1 MMYAKKKK
9 KRKSNRQMLMAS
21 LGGKYDAQDYK
32 DDKATVQAMPG
43 IASEAQINRILE
55 RMRRR
60 SWD

>member
-1 MMYAKKKK
+1 MLFPKKKTK
-9 KRKSNRQMLMAS
+9 KKANRQKLLAS
-21 LGGKYDAQDYK
+21 LSGKYDAQDYK
-32 DDKATVQAMPG
+32 DDKATVQAMQG

>member
-1 MMYAKKKK
+1 MYAKKKK

-32 DDKATVQAMPG
+32 DDKATVQAMQG